1 MKKFVFTVALAAL
14 ALMPV
19 TAQARGTSRSSD
31 RRGNTARVERIEIR
45 NGMGHG
51 LHHIK
56 MDRKRP
62 SIGTRFSVRPI
73 GGKYFMRGHDRLW
86 LVDGVL
92 YKEIFV
98 GGRKVFVVVDY
109 LF

>member
-31 RRGNTARVERIEIR
+31 RRGNTTRVERLENK
-45 NGMGHG
+45 NGMGHVR
-51 LHHIK
+51 HMK

-62 SIGTRFSVRPI
+62 SLGTRFNTRPI
-73 GGKYFMRGHDRLW
+73 GGKYYMKGHDRLW